1 MENENKKITLRKC
14 FSKVK
19 SPTVLVRAVL
29 SLDEI
34 KGDVQGTGTSHQGT
48 AKTGTRKTGVSF
60 GGFKPPNQ
68 YYIGA
73 MKMRI
78 FMFF

>member
-34 KGDVQGTGTSHQGT
+34 KGAVQGTGTSHQGT
-48 AKTGTRKTGVSF
+48 AKTGTRTGVSF
-60 GGFKPPNQ
+60 GGFKPLNQ

-73 MKMRI
+73 MKMEI